1 MDKLPDSIKKLFVS
15 KDNSD
20 KTLPDNLFIECPGCQ
35 EIVYRPK
42 LEQNLGVCPLCSYH
56 FRISVDEWITFITDA
71 NSFLPLFEEIVS
83 VDPLNFPGYREKLE
97 SLYKK
102 GLNEAIRTGYARL
115 DGIKILMGIMDSEF
129 IMGSMGS
136 VVGERVARLFEQGM
150 NENLPVIIISRS
162 GGARMQEGVV
172 SLFQMAK
179 TSAAAKRF
187 SDSGNLFI
195 SILTDPTTG
204 GVSASFSFLGDIIIA
219 EPNALIGFAGQRVIE
234 QTIKQK
240 IPEGF
245 QRAEFLEKKGFVDI
259 VCDRRKLREMLVKIL
274 EIHRYRR

>member
-1 MDKLPDSIKKLFVS
+1 MDKLPNSIKKIFIN
-15 KDNSD
+15 KNQDQ
-20 KTLPDNLFIECPGCQ
+20 TLPDNLFVVCPDCQ

-42 LEQNLGVCPLCSYH
+42 LEQNYGVCPLCSYH
-56 FRISVDEWITFITDA
+56 FRISVDDWIKFLSDEDSFI
-71 NSFLPLFEEIVS
+71 SLFEEIVS
-83 VDPLNFPGYREKLE
+83 VDPLNFPGYKEKLE
-97 SLYKK
+97 ELYKK
-102 GLNEAIRTGYARL
+102 GLNEAIRTGYMKIG
-115 DGIKILMGIMDSEF
+115 GIKILIGIMDAEF

-136 VVGERVARLFEQGM
+136 VVGERVTRLFEYGM
-150 NENLPVIIISRS
+150 NENLPVVIICRS

-179 TSAAAKRF
+179 TSAAVKKFA
-187 SDSGNLFI
+187 DSGNLYI

-204 GVSASFSFLGDIIIA
+204 GVSASFAFLGDIIIA
-219 EPNALIGFAGQRVIE
+219 EPGALIGFAGQRVIE

-240 IPEGF
+240 LPEGF

-259 VCDRRKLREMLVKIL
+259 VCDRRKLREMLIKIL

>member
-1 MDKLPDSIKKLFVS
+1 MDKLPDSIKKLFV
-15 KDNSD
+15 D
-20 KTLPDNLFIECPGCQ
+20 KNQDKSLPDNLFAVCPGCQ
-35 EIVYRPK
+35 EIIYRPK

-56 FRISVDEWITFITDA
+56 FRISVDEWIKFLGDLD
-71 NSFLPLFEEIVS
+71 SFSPLFDEIVS
-83 VDPLNFPGYREKLE
+83 VDPLNFPGYKDKLE
-97 SLYKK
+97 ELYKK
-102 GLNEAIRTGYARL
+102 GINEAIKTGYL
-115 DGIKILMGIMDSEF
+115 KIDGIKILIGIMDAEF

-136 VVGERVARLFEQGM
+136 VVGERVTRLFEYGM
-150 NENLPVIIISRS
+150 NENLPIIIICRS

-179 TSAAAKRF
+179 TSAAAKKY

-195 SILTDPTTG
+195 SILSDPTTG
-204 GVSASFSFLGDIIIA
+204 GVSASFAFLGDIIMA
-219 EPNALIGFAGQRVIE
+219 ETGALIGFAGQRVIE

-240 IPEGF
+240 LPEGF

-259 VCDRRKLREMLVKIL
+259 VCDRRKLRENIVKIL

>member
-1 MDKLPDSIKKLFVS
+1 MDKLPDSIKKIFI
-15 KDNSD
+15 D
-20 KTLPDNLFIECPGCQ
+20 KNQDKSLPDNLFAVCPGCQ

-56 FRISVDEWITFITDA
+56 FRISVDEWINFLADA
-71 NSFLPLFEEIVS
+71 DSFTSLFDEIVS
-83 VDPLNFPGYREKLE
+83 VDPLNFPGYKEKLE
-97 SLYKK
+97 ELYRK
-102 GLNEAIRTGYARL
+102 GINEGVRTGYIKL
-115 DGIKILMGIMDSEF
+115 DGIKTLIGIMDADF

-136 VVGERVARLFEQGM
+136 VVGERVTRLFEYGM
-150 NENLPVIIISRS
+150 NENLPVIIICRS

-179 TSAAAKRF
+179 TSAAAKKF
-187 SDSGNLFI
+187 SDSGNLYI

-204 GVSASFSFLGDIIIA
+204 GVSASFAFLGDIIIA
-219 EPNALIGFAGQRVIE
+219 EPGALIGFAGQRVIE

-240 IPEGF
+240 LPEGF
-245 QRAEFLEKKGFVDI
+245 QRAEFLEKKGFIDI
-259 VCDRRKLREMLVKIL
+259 VCDRRKLRETLVKIL